1 VNLQDPNTEYESR
14 LKEWTR
20 RAEAR
25 DQDHE
30 RMGSLRILF
39 ICVLVVLTAAL
50 ARSHGALGFALTIL
64 IVGLFLTGMVHVRIE
79 NARDRARRAIR
90 FYQAGMARLG
100 GSWAGKGSG
109 GMEFLDPHHLYAAD
123 LDIFGTGSL
132 FELLNAAQT
141 QNGRACLA
149 SWLLAPAGLE
159 EIRARH
165 ESVRE
170 LCPKVDLRE
179 GLGLI
184 AAEAERWIRTESLLS
199 WARQPRVLDAT
210 AVRVIAFA
218 LPFVNLALC
227 FSGLWQFFLV
237 GLAIQS
243 FLARSYRRRVREVT
257 RSTDF
262 AQQDLQWLGEIF
274 DRLEKEQFQSVRLRQ
289 LEMECRHGDI
299 SASQAIKRLARLHAW
314 MSSAKNLLFTFI
326 CGYFLWET
334 QFAFAIEAWR
344 ARFGTRVELW
354 VRCLGEIEALSS
366 LARYSFEH
374 PEDLFPEFLPASLPG
389 HIEMQGMGHPLISE
403 NRCVRNDLRL
413 DPNCP
418 LIIISGSNMSG
429 KSTYLRAIGV
439 NIVLAMAGAPVRAHK
454 FHLTPV
460 QIGASIRTQ
469 DSLQEGISRFYAEI
483 KRLGEI
489 VKLAER
495 KTAVVF
501 LLDEI
506 LGGTNS
512 HDRRIGAAGVARS
525 LVERGA
531 LGLIT
536 THDLA
541 LTRIAEELQPP
552 GANFHFEDQ
561 IKDGRMSFDYQLR
574 VGVVEKSNALELM
587 RSVGIEL
594 PD

>member
-1 VNLQDPNTEYESR
+1 MSLPDPSTEYTSR
-14 LKEWTR
+14 LKDWNQ

-25 DQDHE
+25 DRDHE

-39 ICVLVVLTAAL
+39 ICVLLVLTAAL

-64 IVGLFLTGMVHVRIE
+64 ILGLFLTGMVHVRIE
-79 NARDRARRAIR
+79 NARDMARRAIR
-90 FYQAGMARLG
+90 FYQAGLARLD
-100 GSWAGKGSG
+100 GSWAGKGSSG
-109 GMEFLDPHHLYAAD
+109 LEFLDPHHLYAAD
-123 LDIFGTGSL
+123 LDIFGAGSL

-159 EIRARH
+159 EIRARQ
-165 ESVRE
+165 ESIRE

-199 WARQPRVLDAT
+199 WARQPRALDAP
-210 AVRVIAFA
+210 AVRLIAFV
-218 LPFVNLALC
+218 LPFVNLVLLLAG
-227 FSGLWQFFLV
+227 FWQFFLV
-237 GLAIQS
+237 SMAIQS
-243 FLARSYRRRVREVT
+243 FLARSYRRRVRQVT
-257 RSTDF
+257 RSADF

-274 DRLEKEQFQSVRLRQ
+274 DRLEKEQFQSARLRQ
-289 LEMECRHGDI
+289 LEMECRHGDV
-299 SASQAIKRLARLHAW
+299 SAAQAIRRLAKLHAW
-314 MSSAKNLLFTFI
+314 MSSAQNVLFSII
-326 CGYFLWET
+326 CGYFLWEM

-344 ARFGTRVELW
+344 ARFGTRVEPW

-366 LARYSFEH
+366 LARHSFEH
-374 PEDLFPEFLPASLPG
+374 PEDRFPEFLPASLPAQ
-389 HIEMQGMGHPLISE
+389 IEMRGMGHPLISE

-413 DPNCP
+413 DPSCR

-439 NIVLAMAGAPVRAHK
+439 NIILAMAGAPVRAQK
-454 FHLTPV
+454 FNLTPV

-489 VKLAER
+489 VKLTEQ

-531 LGLIT
+531 LGLMT

-574 VGVVEKSNALELM
+574 TGVVEKSNALELM